1 MKAFRL
7 MNVRG
12 FADTGWIDLKPLT
25 LLTGWAG
32 SWMRATEIDEEG
44 ILTGAC
50 ATRRVRLS

>member
-32 SWMRATEIDEEG
+32 SWMRATEFDEEG